1 MIGSIASA
9 PTGSAHHQPTTAYA
23 PTPSNRPPV
32 MINKAARGC
41 TGLGR
46 LEAAPRCLV
55 RVKAAVIA
63 GVVVKKNV
71 EGRLAM
77 KLRWIDSDGV
87 SNHDVA
93 ELPALRKRTDGFLWL
108 DIPEWSEE
116 AKAILTNEFHFHPMA
131 ITESKTRSHVPRV
144 HVYPDHVFIVVHA
157 PEISAGGHVHY
168 LELDQF
174 IGEDFLVTV
183 HGPISP
189 KVSLEAA
196 LRETEAVAAR
206 MASGRLRPTSPFGLS
221 YAIVSSIARRES
233 HMVDEIAREVGLM
246 EQRVMADV
254 DEDPQKFL
262 SELFAARHE
271 LLTIKTMAEQ
281 GSEIYR
287 RAIKLTTFAPPDGLE
302 RMKDVLDQYE
312 TVARISDA
320 QMRFQQGVTEF
331 YRARTDTKMTIAA
344 ERLAVI
350 AAITLP
356 ITSLSSVIGMNVI
369 VNDSTRWIPLI
380 ILCLIMLAIS
390 LVLLR
395 WTRKLG
401 WW

>member
-1 MIGSIASA
+1 M
-9 PTGSAHHQPTTAYA
+9 
-23 PTPSNRPPV
+23 
-32 MINKAARGC
+32 
-41 TGLGR
+41 
-46 LEAAPRCLV
+46 
-55 RVKAAVIA
+55 
-63 GVVVKKNV
+63 

-77 KLRWIDSDGV
+77 KLRRIDSNGV
-87 SNHDVA
+87 SNVDLA

-108 DIPEWSEE
+108 DVPEWSDDAE
-116 AKAILTNEFHFHPMA
+116 AILANEFHFHPMA
-131 ITESKTRSHVPRV
+131 IAKSKNRNHVPRV
-144 HVYPDHVFIVVHA
+144 HMYPDHVFIVVHA
-157 PEISAGGHVHY
+157 PEIGVGGHVHY

-174 IGEDFLVTV
+174 VGEHFLVTL

-206 MASGRLRPTSPFGLS
+206 MESDRLRPTSPFGLS

-233 HMVDEIAREVGLM
+233 QMVAEIAREIGLM
-246 EQRVMADV
+246 EQRVMAEA

-262 SELFAARHE
+262 SQLFAARHE

-287 RAIKLTTFAPPDGLE
+287 RAIKLARFAPPEGLE
-302 RMKDVLDQYE
+302 LMKDVLDQYE
-312 TVARISDA
+312 TVAHISDS
-320 QMRFQQGVTEF
+320 QLVFLMGVTEF

-369 VNDSTRWIPLI
+369 VNDATRWIPLI
-380 ILCLIMLAIS
+380 VLLLIMLAIS
-390 LVLLR
+390 LILLR
-395 WTRKLG
+395 WARKQG

>member
-1 MIGSIASA
+1 M
-9 PTGSAHHQPTTAYA
+9 
-23 PTPSNRPPV
+23 
-32 MINKAARGC
+32 M
-41 TGLGR
+41 L
-46 LEAAPRCLV
+46 RC
-55 RVKAAVIA
+55 
-63 GVVVKKNV
+63 
-71 EGRLAM
+71 
-77 KLRWIDSDGV
+77 IDSDGV

-93 ELPALRKRTDGFLWL
+93 ELADLRKRTGGFLWL

-116 AKAILTNEFHFHPMA
+116 AEAILTNEFQFHPLA
-131 ITESKTRSHVPRV
+131 IAGSKTRSHVPRV

-157 PEISAGGHVHY
+157 PEIGVGGHVHY

-174 IGEDFLVTV
+174 VGEHFLVTL

-206 MASGRLRPTSPFGLS
+206 MESGRLLPISPFGLT

-254 DEDPQKFL
+254 NEDPQEFL

-271 LLTIKTMAEQ
+271 LLTIKTMATQ

-287 RAIKLTTFAPPDGLE
+287 RAIKLTTFAPPEGLE
-302 RMKDVLDQYE
+302 LMKDLLDQYE
-312 TVARISDA
+312 TVAHISDS
-320 QMRFQQGVTEF
+320 QLVFLMGVTEF

-356 ITSLSSVIGMNVI
+356 ITSLSSVVGMNVI
-369 VNDSTRWIPLI
+369 VNDQTHWGWLS
-380 ILCLIMLAIS
+380 ILLVVMLAMS
-390 LVLLR
+390 LILLR
-395 WTRKLG
+395 WAHKQG
-401 WW
+401 WWG

>member
-1 MIGSIASA
+1 M
-9 PTGSAHHQPTTAYA
+9 
-23 PTPSNRPPV
+23 
-32 MINKAARGC
+32 M
-41 TGLGR
+41 
-46 LEAAPRCLV
+46 
-55 RVKAAVIA
+55 
-63 GVVVKKNV
+63 
-71 EGRLAM
+71 
-77 KLRWIDSDGV
+77 LRWIDSDGV

-93 ELPALRKRTDGFLWL
+93 ELADLRKRTDGFLWL

-116 AKAILTNEFHFHPMA
+116 AEAILTNEFRFHPMA
-131 ITESKTRSHVPRV
+131 IIESKTRSHVPRV

-157 PEISAGGHVHY
+157 PEIGAAGHVHY

-189 KVSLEAA
+189 KVPLDAA

-206 MASGRLRPTSPFGLS
+206 LASGRLRPISPFGLS
-221 YAIVSSIARRES
+221 YAIVSSIARHES

-281 GSEIYR
+281 GGEIYR
-287 RAIKLTTFAPPDGLE
+287 RAIRLTTFAPPEGLE

-312 TVARISDA
+312 TA

-380 ILCLIMLAIS
+380 ILCFIMLAIS